1 MHVRHAADRRP
12 SKVQSH
18 RHAVFLG
25 HISDFVSFQD
35 ASSGGEV
42 RLNLAYRVLLTQHLK
57 RFLQINIFA
66 SENGGG
72 ALFRNLLEQVG
83 IIPGNDIFDPRQVV
97 FFIGLAQSDDGLHA
111 KMPEVVHG
119 KGNFH
124 SDGVAHGGD
133 ILLEHG
139 YAFVGD
145 FHSEQRMR
153 QLIRFPLI

>member
-1 MHVRHAADRRP
+1 M
-12 SKVQSH
+12 
-18 RHAVFLG
+18 
-25 HISDFVSFQD
+25 SFQD

-72 ALFRNLLEQVG
+72 ALFRNLLEQVS

-124 SDGVAHGGD
+124 SDGFAHGGD